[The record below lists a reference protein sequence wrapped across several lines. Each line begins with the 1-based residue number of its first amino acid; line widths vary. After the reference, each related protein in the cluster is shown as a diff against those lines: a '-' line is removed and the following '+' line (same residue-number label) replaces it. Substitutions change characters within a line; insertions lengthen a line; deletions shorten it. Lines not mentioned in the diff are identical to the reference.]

1 MSLCDGYVKYST
13 MQWKLYGMEAFIGKN
28 NLNNKQTS
36 THLSVIIFTILIWV
50 VSKNHAKN
58 RDPQKFWLMFC
69 LLKFFVATLGVK
81 LCFWKWLLILKATSF
96 FTRVNLERCCCVNWK
111 ILCPSK
117 NRQVFVYCFVYYFVY
132 WFRKFWKGKNIFCQ
146 RRNCCRWKGV

>member
-13 MQWKLYGMEAFIGKN
+13 MQWKLDGMEAFIGKN

-58 RDPQKFWLMFC
+58 RDPQKF
-69 LLKFFVATLGVK
+69 
-81 LCFWKWLLILKATSF
+81 
-96 FTRVNLERCCCVNWK
+96 
-111 ILCPSK
+111 
-117 NRQVFVYCFVYYFVY
+117 
-132 WFRKFWKGKNIFCQ
+132 
-146 RRNCCRWKGV
+146 